1 MRILNRMI
9 FCLAVSFAL
18 SASAAPANPILSERG
33 LLEACSAFSQ
43 AGMRDC
49 LAAKAEASR
58 SALRQAEE
66 MGARRLS
73 RWDEDV
79 RYVKRAKARLVAANT
94 DFARYRDAQCQFS
107 ASLSGGGAG
116 NGHEIGRLA
125 CLASLN
131 NRRAE
136 QLREALSDLPV
147 K

>member
-1 MRILNRMI
+1 MHTLNRMV
-9 FCLAVSFAL
+9 FCLAVPFAL
-18 SASAAPANPILSERG
+18 SVSAAPADPIRSERG
-33 LLEACSAFSQ
+33 LLEECGAFSQ

-49 LAAKAEASR
+49 LAAKAEASQ

-66 MGARRLS
+66 MGARMLL

-79 RYVKRAKARLVAANT
+79 QYVKGAKAKLVAANAA
-94 DFARYRDAQCQFS
+94 FAKYRETQCQFS

-116 NGHEIGRLA
+116 NGHEMGRLA
-125 CLASLN
+125 CLATLN